1 MREWSRGI
9 RRGRWRRGGRPRER
23 RERWGRRGEARVER
37 LGGSGGDLSEPDVE
51 IVVHGDAGDEAIAEL
66 EESACGELIGLAG
79 GRGET
84 FVGDEV
90 GAVDGEF
97 GGGAGTGGVGH
108 EDEVVEVFRVALV
121 HAGHERAEGVAA
133 GFGVALIDVVDDVV
147 GEEGEHG
154 FAVTGVEG
162 GVVALERVEGGRIH
176 GMGRGVRG

>member
-1 MREWSRGI
+1 M
-9 RRGRWRRGGRPRER
+9 
-23 RERWGRRGEARVER
+23 A
-37 LGGSGGDLSEPDVE
+37 
-51 IVVHGDAGDEAIAEL
+51 A
-66 EESACGELIGLAG
+66 

-108 EDEVVEVFRVALV
+108 EDEVVELLRITLV
-121 HAGHERAEGVAA
+121 HAGHEGAEGVAA
-133 GFGVALIDVVDDVV
+133 GFGVALIDVVDDVF
-147 GEEGEHG
+147 GEEREHG

-162 GVVALERVEGGRIH
+162 GVVALEGVEGGRVH